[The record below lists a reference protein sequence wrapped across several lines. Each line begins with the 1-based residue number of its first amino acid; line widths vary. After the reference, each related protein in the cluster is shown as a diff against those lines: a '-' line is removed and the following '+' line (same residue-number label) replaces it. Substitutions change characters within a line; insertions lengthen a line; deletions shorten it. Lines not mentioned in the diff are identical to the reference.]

1 MAKNLKGL
9 IRLHKWMV
17 DEKRRKL
24 GDLLK
29 MLAELEE
36 QLRQLEAEVVAEQ
49 KAAAN
54 APETAGFLYG
64 NYARR
69 VIERRERLVQSIAS
83 MEMQISAAREELND
97 AYRELKKF
105 QVVQDVRDRREAL
118 EAARREQ
125 GVLDEIGLTIHR

>member
-1 MAKNLKGL
+1 VAKNLKGL